1 MPGSLLH
8 TLYARIAVVLAVI
21 FVVTGIFFV
30 QIMGSFSELYQE
42 EVTQRLNRDLAEHI
56 VEDRLLLKSHKINK
70 DALTDVF
77 DMMMTINPTLEI
89 YLLDPDGKVL
99 AFSAPPGKVQR
110 KQVDLTPIRIF
121 LSGDKAFPILGDDPR
136 HLNVSKIFTVAPI
149 KNNELLQGYLYIIL
163 ASEQYVGIAQML
175 ERSYT
180 MQLGTGVL
188 IAGLLFVLFAALLL
202 FFLLTRRLRI
212 LSNAMESFKNS
223 NQAPCLRYKSNENSG
238 DEIDRLSASFNA
250 MANRITDQINKLRQ
264 TDALRRELV
273 ANVSHDLRTPL
284 ASLQGYLETLTLKQ
298 GELSNEE
305 KQNTIEIATRHAVHL
320 GHLVDDLFEL
330 AKLEANEI
338 KPNLEPFAL
347 QELVQDVIQKY
358 ELKARQHGVLLV
370 QNLEKNPPFVYGDVG
385 LIERVLDNLL
395 DNALRHT
402 PRGGTVTV
410 ILTPHDGNVSL
421 EVMDTGCGIA
431 PADMPHIFER
441 FYAPPEAGQKG
452 TGLGLAIARN
462 IVELHGGG
470 IRATSKLN
478 KGTVFSFELPTHHA
492 IA

>member
-1 MPGSLLH
+1 MLSTLFH

-21 FVVTGIFFV
+21 FVVIGVFFIQV
-30 QIMGSFSELYQE
+30 MVVFSERHQQ
-42 EVTQRLNRDLAEHI
+42 EVTQRLNRDLATHI
-56 VEDRLLLKSHKINK
+56 VEDRLLLKSQKINRE
-70 DALTDVF
+70 ALADVF

-89 YLLDPDGKVL
+89 YLLDPKGKIL
-99 AFSAPPGKVQR
+99 AYSAPPGKVHK
-110 KQVDLTPIRIF
+110 KQIDLDPIDKF
-121 LSGDKAFPILGDDPR
+121 LSEEKALPILGNDPR
-136 HLNVSKIFTVAPI
+136 HPDDSKIFSVSPVKT
-149 KNNELLQGYLYIIL
+149 NELLQGYLYIIL
-163 ASEQYVGIAQML
+163 ASEQYVGVAEML
-175 ERSYT
+175 KSSYT

-202 FFLLTRRLRI
+202 FFLLTRRLRN

-223 NQAPCLRYKSNENSG
+223 SHVPSFRYRHDDRG
-238 DEIDRLSASFNA
+238 DEIDRLSASFNT
-250 MANRITDQINKLRQ
+250 MANRITDQIDKLRQ

-298 GELSNEE
+298 GELTNEE
-305 KQNTIEIATRHAVHL
+305 EQNYIEIATRHAVHL
-320 GHLVDDLFEL
+320 GQLVDDLFEL

-338 KPNLEPFAL
+338 KPNLEPFAF

-358 ELKARQHGVLLV
+358 ELKAKQHGVQLI
-370 QNLEKNPPFVYGDVG
+370 QSLEDDPPFVYGDVG

-410 ILTPHDGNVSL
+410 ILTPHAETVSL
-421 EVMDTGCGIA
+421 EVVDSGCGIA
-431 PADMPHIFER
+431 PTDMPHIFER

-452 TGLGLAIARN
+452 TGLGLAIAKN
-462 IVELHGGG
+462 IIELHGGV

-478 KGTVFSFELPTHHA
+478 KGTVFSFDLPTHHVTV
-492 IA
+492 